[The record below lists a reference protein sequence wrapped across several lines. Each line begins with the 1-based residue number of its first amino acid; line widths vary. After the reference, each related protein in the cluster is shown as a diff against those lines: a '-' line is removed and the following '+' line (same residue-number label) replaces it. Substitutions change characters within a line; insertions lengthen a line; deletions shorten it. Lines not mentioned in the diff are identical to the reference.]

1 MSKIVEDLFNIMSSW
16 NESIHHCN
24 WIGITC
30 NIFVGRVVHLS
41 LEQLGVG
48 GTLTPFI
55 SNLTFL
61 NTLNLLNNSFHGE
74 FPHEVGRLFYLQHLN
89 FSYNNFGG
97 SLPSNLSHCTKL
109 EVLATGANNL
119 TVPSSIYNISSLY
132 YFTFTQ
138 NHLHGNL
145 PADVGFT
152 LPNIKVFAGA
162 VNNLI
167 GFVPASLLNNASKLE
182 ILDFSLNGLTGTL
195 PKNLRVLNSSN
206 GIHGNIPVGIGNLAN
221 LTLIALEGNRLTDS
235 LPYSLGTLP
244 AQVSKLHSLGEL
256 MLSEN
261 NFSGVIPSSLGRCI
275 SLEKLHL
282 DGNSFEGNIPQT
294 LQNLRAF
301 LDIDRSR
308 NTCLVPM
315 KSRRLVAS
323 RE

>member
-1 MSKIVEDLFNIMSSW
+1 MGM
-16 NESIHHCN
+16 
-24 WIGITC
+24 TC
-30 NIFVGRVVHLS
+30 G
-41 LEQLGVG
+41 
-48 GTLTPFI
+48 
-55 SNLTFL
+55 
-61 NTLNLLNNSFHGE
+61 
-74 FPHEVGRLFYLQHLN
+74 
-89 FSYNNFGG
+89 
-97 SLPSNLSHCTKL
+97 
-109 EVLATGANNL
+109 
-119 TVPSSIYNISSLY
+119 TVPSSNYNISSLY

-145 PADVGFT
+145 LADVGFT
-152 LPNIKVFAGA
+152 LPNIKVFAGV

-167 GFVPASLLNNASKLE
+167 GSVPASLLNNASKLE

-244 AQVSKLHSLGEL
+244 AQVSKLYSLGEL
-256 MLSEN
+256 VLSEN

-308 NTCLVPM
+308 NTCLDLEM
-315 KSRRLVAS
+315 KISYSEISKCTGGFGFVYKGTLSGDQSSVAVKVLNRQQRGAFKSFIDECQVRRSIRPLDMYSNIRALKS
-323 RE
+323 LS